1 MEYIVERASEWNEE
15 IKPCE
20 ECRQTTITCIDERTT
35 DDPSKI
41 PAYKSNPNIWYEQQ
55 GYFNHRVENGHI
67 KRDYLKKVWVVEI
80 NSLEQLHEFVN
91 KYGAIVFGDYYAN
104 KNLKRILIYDDYI
117 E

>member
-20 ECRQTTITCIDERTT
+20 ECRQITITCIDERTT

-41 PAYKSNPNIWYEQQ
+41 PGCKNNPNIWYEQQ

-91 KYGAIVFGDYYAN
+91 KYGAIVFGDYYVN